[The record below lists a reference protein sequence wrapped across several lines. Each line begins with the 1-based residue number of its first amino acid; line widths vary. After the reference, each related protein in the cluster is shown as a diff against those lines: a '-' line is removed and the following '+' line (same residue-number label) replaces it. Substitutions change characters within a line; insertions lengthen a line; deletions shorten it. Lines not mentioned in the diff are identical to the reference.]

1 MFPFNSPDSG
11 NFDCQFSDSVIS
23 MYLCRYIKEQ
33 LKIYIVRERKGGEGE
48 RGRRSAGAHTLNREA

>member
-33 LKIYIVRERKGGEGE
+33 LKIYIVRERGRGGREREGEGAQE
-48 RGRRSAGAHTLNREA
+48 RTL